1 MVMRCYLMNEY
12 HERLIKLLMDKNG
25 QLSYEQARTWV
36 ELLWDDFETS
46 YARAGREYKG
56 NEMAERIVTQWIE
69 NYGDKLHE
77 FVATNPKYKKFLI
90 Q

>member
-1 MVMRCYLMNEY
+1 MNENQ
-12 HERLIKLLMDKNG
+12 ERLIKMLMEKNG

-46 YARAGREYKG
+46 YAKAGWEYKG
-56 NEMAERIVTQWIE
+56 SEMAEKIVTQWIK
-69 NYGDKLHE
+69 NYGGNLHE

>member
-1 MVMRCYLMNEY
+1 MNEY
-12 HERLIKLLMDKNG
+12 HERLVTMLMEKNV

-46 YARAGREYKG
+46 YAKAGWEYKG
-56 NEMAERIVTQWIE
+56 SEMAERIVTQWIE
-69 NYGDKLHE
+69 NYGDNLHE

>member
-1 MVMRCYLMNEY
+1 MKEY
-12 HERLIKLLMDKNG
+12 HERLIQMLIDKNG
-25 QLSYEQARTWV
+25 QLTYEQARTWV
-36 ELLWDDFETS
+36 ELLWDDFETT
-46 YARAGREYKG
+46 YAKAGWEYKG
-56 NEMAERIVTQWIE
+56 SEMTERIVTQWIS